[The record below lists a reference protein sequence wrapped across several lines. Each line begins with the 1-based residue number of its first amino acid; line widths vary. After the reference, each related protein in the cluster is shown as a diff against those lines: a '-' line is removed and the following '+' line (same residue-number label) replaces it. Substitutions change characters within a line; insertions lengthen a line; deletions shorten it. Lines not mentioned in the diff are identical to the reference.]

1 MKYKILIFLFI
12 TVFILWILNPI
23 IVGYIYQGMAERGQA
38 GDLFGAVNSLFSG
51 LAFAG
56 IIWSLRL
63 QQTQLEMQ
71 KEELKLQREEQIA
84 SRIELKGQKEQLQQQ
99 SDTFKLQRFE
109 NSFFSLLNVHR
120 KYQRNMSPQIYE
132 ELKNKIKTFSN
143 SNELQVIQIGYFEFY
158 CEYSSVLDQ
167 YFKNL
172 YLILKFLESSSNKN
186 FYAQIISAQ
195 LSKYEK
201 LLIFYHCLSKTEIEI
216 FKPLVEKY
224 SILEGL
230 VSIELIDE
238 INHYSL
244 YQKNAFGSNQHSV
257 I

>member
-1 MKYKILIFLFI
+1 MKYKILIILFI

-23 IVGYIYQGMAERGQA
+23 IIGYIYPDMEKRGQA

-84 SRIELKGQKEQLQQQ
+84 ARKELAGQKEQLQQQ
-99 SDTFKLQRFE
+99 SETFDLQRFE
-109 NSFFSLLNVHR
+109 NSFFSLLNLHK
-120 KYQRNMSPQIYE
+120 KYQKNMFPQIYK
-132 ELKNKIKTFSN
+132 ELKNKIKKFSD
-143 SNELQVIQIGYFEFY
+143 SNELKVIQIGYFEFY
-158 CEYSSVLDQ
+158 LEFNSVLDQ

-172 YLILKFLESSSNKN
+172 YLILKFIESSSNKN
-186 FYAQIISAQ
+186 FYAKIISAQ

-201 LLIFYHCLSKTEIEI
+201 LLIFYHCISENEIDR
-216 FKPLVEKY
+216 FKPLIEKY
-224 SILEGL
+224 SILEDL

-238 INHYSL
+238 MDHYSF
-244 YQKNAFGSNQHSV
+244 YQKNAFGSNQ
-257 I
+257 